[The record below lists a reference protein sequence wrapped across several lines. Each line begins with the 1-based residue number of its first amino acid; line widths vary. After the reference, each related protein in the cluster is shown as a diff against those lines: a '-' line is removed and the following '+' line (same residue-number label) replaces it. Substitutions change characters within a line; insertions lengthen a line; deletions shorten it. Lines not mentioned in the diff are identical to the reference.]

1 MPAFATHYIFLEE
14 MKEKIEDEFNFRL
27 RDKVAGVGTQGPDIF
42 LFHRLWPP
50 VTIYKALFSVASL
63 IHSGKPDALFD
74 AFAEYLK
81 TSENEEVAKSYIY
94 GFILH
99 YALDRNC
106 HPYVY
111 AFQNQITDGDPHIH
125 SLAAHNVVE
134 HAVDTYLLYHRKG
147 IYPPS
152 LFNPDETFTSDVA
165 EQSEIAGLMHFVL
178 KKAYGREVE
187 ESEIV
192 KAITDTAK
200 LQATLSDKKGGATR
214 LARAIEKPLGP
225 VIGYFKL
232 SASIKPKDLE
242 IADKYANIRNG
253 EWTSPYDN
261 ITRTDSFEELFD
273 AAKDD
278 ALSLIK
284 GFNEICEGKST
295 GYEVTKNISFLT
307 GLEVTE

>member
-1 MPAFATHYIFLEE
+1 MPAFASHYLFLDE
-14 MKEKIEDEFNFRL
+14 MKERIENEFDFKLNE
-27 RDKVAGVGTQGPDIF
+27 KVAGVGTQGPDIF

-63 IHSGKPDALFD
+63 IHSGKPDALFE
-74 AFAEYLK
+74 AFAKYLEK
-81 TSENEEVAKSYIY
+81 SENKEVAKSYIY

-111 AFQNQITDGDPHIH
+111 AFQNQITAENEHIH

-134 HAVDTYLLYHRKG
+134 HSVDTYLLYHRKD

-152 LFNPDETFTSDVA
+152 LFNPDETFTSDKQ
-165 EQSEIAGLMHFVL
+165 EIDEIARLMHFVL
-178 KKAYGREVE
+178 KEAFGKEVE
-187 ESEIV
+187 ESEIA
-192 KAITDTAK
+192 KAVTDTAK
-200 LQATLSDKKGGATR
+200 LQATLSDKKGNATR
-214 LARAIEKPLGP
+214 IAHTIEKPLGP

-232 SASIKPKDLE
+232 SASIKPRDLDL
-242 IADKYANIRNG
+242 ADKYANIRNK

-261 ITRTDSFEELFD
+261 ITRTDSFEELFE

-278 ALSLIK
+278 AEALIR
-284 GFNEICEGKST
+284 GFNEICEGKKT
-295 GYEVTKNISFLT
+295 GYEVTGNISFLT
-307 GLEVTE
+307 GMEVKD